1 PVFNY
6 NESLLKSPPQPR
18 KADYSKDRRKA
29 LWLKYSLDTKM
40 YGRKRNCSTLN
51 SEPEALRQQRTLN
64 PKAGKKPGSILRLIA
79 VDVTRRASLPLVFI
93 LRAMKRPPPP
103 SQEVKCKLQIACQTG
118 DLRTV
123 QEMIESG
130 SIDVNEPEIDGDQGA
145 GATAVIEA
153 AYGQHLEVVKYLISR
168 RADLTIGTRDE
179 NATVY
184 DYARDDVLAFL
195 RDAEA
200 LARCRAEG
208 DTWLA
213 DKEALRKAEE
223 RKAAKPY
230 IDEATEELRAELTA
244 AYARIR
250 QLEEELARKDA
261 PTTTCHRIAKQ
272 AVMYALKMRYRSR
285 RVFKRTRREL
295 WIKRVS
301 NNSKL
306 HGVRYNVFICRLKEK
321 NININRKILSQLGV
335 YDRAVFTNVLE
346 TAIPEWKQ
354 LKEEADN
361 RGKKKEYTIKE
372 LDDIAIPPLLLN
384 TFANPPK
391 LQKVQPPA
399 LRGNMGPVPETSAA
413 RPEPLSFAGSA
424 RVAAWEV
431 SPGFGDEGP
440 ESSGSPDPTKRLE
453 KNWSEAH
460 EKRSALSTFQ
470 CSATLCCRG
479 IKRPREPNRRKATV
493 VSDTGAFGTRAIG
506 VHRSNHD
513 TEAMHT

>member
-1 PVFNY
+1 MAHRASAAALAVASAAALAMSAGGFLCFVGPMSEQARSASLRAHARRAEAPAGTAPSASWSAGATAVAAAALAAGASLRLVNSRQGRAPTRTGQPLAGGSYVPVVPSASTDAATVMQANTRKWGPVFNY

-18 KADYSKDRRKA
+18 KGDYSKDRRKA

-40 YGRKRNCSTLN
+40 YGRKRNC
-51 SEPEALRQQRTLN
+51 R
-64 PKAGKKPGSILRLIA
+64 
-79 VDVTRRASLPLVFI
+79 
-93 LRAMKRPPPP
+93 
-103 SQEVKCKLQIACQTG
+103 VKCKLKIACQTG

-123 QEMIESG
+123 REMIESG
-130 SIDVNEPEIDGDQGA
+130 SVDVNEPEIDGDQGA

-179 NATVY
+179 NATAY
-184 DYARDDVLAFL
+184 DYARDGVLAFL

-208 DTWLA
+208 DAWLA
-213 DKEALRKAEE
+213 DKEAERKAEE

-230 IDEATEELRAELTA
+230 IEEATEELRAELTA
-244 AYARIR
+244 AHASILAEMLWGDVRDAQGSCSVLQIL
-250 QLEEELARKDA
+250 QLQELG
-261 PTTTCHRIAKQ
+261 HRIAKQ

-361 RGKKKEYTIKE
+361 RGKKKEYTVKE
-372 LDDIAIPPLLLN
+372 LDDIA
-384 TFANPPK
+384 
-391 LQKVQPPA
+391 
-399 LRGNMGPVPETSAA
+399 VP
-413 RPEPLSFAGSA
+413 
-424 RVAAWEV
+424 
-431 SPGFGDEGP
+431 
-440 ESSGSPDPTKRLE
+440 
-453 KNWSEAH
+453 
-460 EKRSALSTFQ
+460 
-470 CSATLCCRG
+470 
-479 IKRPREPNRRKATV
+479 
-493 VSDTGAFGTRAIG
+493 
-506 VHRSNHD
+506 
-513 TEAMHT
+513 